1 MAKDTC
7 GSAGVPRQFDRFCQ
21 MILKGEV
28 MDYYRHLNYMQQNE
42 IGLSALSEEERKQ
55 LYCEDEY
62 EGRDYT
68 VFQAM
73 EYDICV
79 KNSLL
84 AEALDSIAETGR
96 TVVLLAYYMDMSDAE
111 IAEKMHCVRS
121 TSYRI
126 RKQTLKKIKK
136 RMEALM
142 DEEKAI
148 R

>member
-84 AEALDSIAETGR
+84 AEALDSIAEAGR
-96 TVVLLAYYMDMSDAE
+96 TVVLLAYYLDMSVPRTGSGNR
-111 IAEKMHCVRS
+111 H
-121 TSYRI
+121 
-126 RKQTLKKIKK
+126 
-136 RMEALM
+136 
-142 DEEKAI
+142 
-148 R
+148 

>member
-28 MDYYRHLNYMQQNE
+28 MDYYRHLNYIQQNE
-42 IGLSALSEEERKQ
+42 IGLSALSEEERMQ

-68 VFQAM
+68 VFQA
-73 EYDICV
+73 I
-79 KNSLL
+79 

-111 IAEKMHCVRS
+111 IAERMHCVRS

-136 RMEALM
+136 KMEALM
-142 DEEKAI
+142 DEEKTI

>member
-79 KNSLL
+79 KIHSLQKHWIPL
-84 AEALDSIAETGR
+84 PRPAGR
-96 TVVLLAYYMDMSDAE
+96 WCCLRT
-111 IAEKMHCVRS
+111 IW
-121 TSYRI
+121 I
-126 RKQTLKKIKK
+126 
-136 RMEALM
+136 
-142 DEEKAI
+142 
-148 R
+148 

>member
-1 MAKDTC
+1 MAKETC

-28 MDYYRHLNYMQQNE
+28 MDYYRHLNYIQQNE
-42 IGLSALSEEERKQ
+42 IGLSALSEEERMQ

-79 KNSLL
+79 KNELL

-111 IAEKMHCVRS
+111 IAERMHCVRS

-136 RMEALM
+136 KMEALM
-142 DEEKAI
+142 DEEKTI

>member
-42 IGLSALSEEERKQ
+42 IGLSALSEEER
-55 LYCEDEY
+55 
-62 EGRDYT
+62 DYT

-84 AEALDSIAETGR
+84 AEALDSIAEAGR
-96 TVVLLAYYMDMSDAE
+96 TVVLLAYYLDMSDAE